1 MLIAAAASA
10 SRIIAGL
17 AFVVWHLV
25 LQKVTKSGKQ
35 AHWRADGELISHS
48 WQIDSDFE
56 TEMFTEDTWERIL

>member
-1 MLIAAAASA
+1 MEVFKVKPLRQSLTNGMLIAAAASA

-35 AHWRADGELISHS
+35 VH
-48 WQIDSDFE
+48 
-56 TEMFTEDTWERIL
+56 